1 LIAPSG
7 IVQMLPAAVRKARRI
22 GGGSIL
28 PSVFIETRTKPT
40 WRHLIDSVAK
50 PTRTSSRII
59 ARGHRLRGAST
70 GAPEHQHLHVG
81 WPGDDRRSNSLT
93 RCFAAPTNS
102 GFVGCLEETS
112 ELKSGKCVARLHD
125 AAAAQATR
133 KKRGYQRYEP

>member
-1 LIAPSG
+1 
-7 IVQMLPAAVRKARRI
+7 
-22 GGGSIL
+22 
-28 PSVFIETRTKPT
+28 VFIETWTKPT
-40 WRHLIDSVAK
+40 WRYYQGKNFIGCDFPEGRGIKLRHLIDSVAK

-70 GAPEHQHLHVG
+70 GTPEHQHLHVG

-102 GFVGCLEETS
+102 GFVGCFEETS
-112 ELKSGKCVARLHD
+112 ELKSGKCVARLRD